1 MKRASIVTLAL
12 IASAI
17 LAGLGCETMFV
28 KPQPDE
34 GASDFVVS
42 GKTESFFVAHQI
54 DPRSE
59 DSAGPQLVE
68 AADLDGDGLMD
79 LASVWNES
87 QPVQVHLQ
95 RRDESGEPFF
105 LTVPIAGTTPI
116 ARASG
121 LKIADM
127 DSDGRLDLVVL
138 IKDTGTIAVCD
149 IERPDCD
156 PTDEAGVVDG
166 ALWGGLVILYNP
178 ADPVADIWEPA
189 ILEHSF
195 FAGTDG
201 EIPEEG
207 GYTGL
212 DVGEIDGQLGPDIVV
227 AFNTA
232 EGDPRLYRIDLY
244 LNPGPDGARR
254 DATWD
259 NTTVF
264 QDLPVAKS
272 VAIHDV
278 DADGDND
285 IISTYPEAKP
295 SNVFWLPNPLN
306 RDGVIDLDAA
316 ANPEDWNIRAPLG
329 HVATNA
335 DTLQIADVDGDGRQD
350 VVVRSTNGK
359 VVQWFQ
365 APREPSTTFI
375 RNPWR
380 VYTLAE
386 FIEREPQGMAIGDLT
401 GDGQA
406 DAAISAQGAI
416 VWFDG
421 STATSVYDHWTE
433 HLVIDEGPPPDA
445 TTAGVGTSGVGTSG
459 LGTSITDPTAT
470 AATQTLAE
478 EGTFIN
484 ALLIVDLDGDG
495 SNDIVGTIDRDELS
509 GLADDALVWFENRR

>member
-1 MKRASIVTLAL
+1 MKRASILTLTL
-12 IASAI
+12 IASAVFV
-17 LAGLGCETMFV
+17 GLGCETMFV
-28 KPQPDE
+28 DPSPDPS
-34 GASDFVVS
+34 ASDFVVS
-42 GKTESFFVAHQI
+42 GKTESFFAAHQI

-59 DSAGPQLVE
+59 DSAGPQLVD

-79 LASVWNES
+79 LASVWNQS

-95 RRDESGEPFF
+95 RRDESDEPYF

-138 IKDTGTIAVCD
+138 VKDAGVVAMCD
-149 IERPDCD
+149 VERDDCD
-156 PTDEAGVVDG
+156 PTNDSGIVAG
-166 ALWGGLVILYNP
+166 ALWGGLIIFFNP
-178 ADPVADIWEPA
+178 QDPVADIWEPA
-189 ILEHSF
+189 ILNNSF

-244 LNPGPDGARR
+244 LNPGNASSR
-254 DATWD
+254 DDAAWD

-264 QDLPVAKS
+264 EDLPVAKS

-278 DADGDND
+278 DRDGDND
-285 IISTYPEAKP
+285 IIATYPDAKP

-306 RDGVIDLDAA
+306 RNGVIDLDAV
-316 ANPEDWNIRAPLG
+316 ANPQDWDIRAPLG
-329 HVATNA
+329 HVAANA
-335 DTLQIADVDGDGRQD
+335 DTIAIADIDGDGRED
-350 VVVRSTNGK
+350 VVVRSTNGMI
-359 VVQWFQ
+359 VQWFQ
-365 APREPSTTFI
+365 APEEPSTTFI

-386 FIEREPQGMAIGDLT
+386 FTEREPQGMAIGDLT
-401 GDGQA
+401 GDGQV
-406 DAAISAQGAI
+406 DAVISAEGAV
-416 VWFDG
+416 VWFDA

-433 HLVIDEGPPPDA
+433 HLIIDEAPPDA
-445 TTAGVGTSGVGTSG
+445 DTGGLDTSELEAAVTSATG
-459 LGTSITDPTAT
+459 DPTAQ
-470 AATQTLAE
+470 AFEE

-484 ALLIVDLDGDG
+484 ALLIVDIDGDG
-495 SNDIVGTIDRDELS
+495 SADIIGTIDRDELS
-509 GLADDALVWFENRR
+509 GLADDALVWFENLRN